1 MKKLTICFA
10 AITVLAMSAF
20 YTAKIFAAPGTGRP
34 LAKFMLRQIESV
46 QDPTGQATAFQKTFV
61 QREDGTYAQSE
72 TYYVQGRGWCESGS
86 AVTASDVDFDICPQ
100 AKSTFP
106 GRGVGV
112 RDRMRTLT
120 TCAGDRFQ
128 GAKLVNRGAMFGV
141 RTEELAFEN
150 DEEKGLY
157 VVSPDLGCKA
167 ISEVNQWKT
176 SGALNGAVT
185 TLATTSLSS
194 EVDERLFTVA
204 KDFKEMKP
212 SEARDLRAAL
222 LHSPTTAA
230 SYRKVNAR
238 WDQRYAA
245 ANLSGK

>member
-10 AITVLAMSAF
+10 VITVLAMSAF
-20 YTAKIFAAPGTGRP
+20 YSAKIFAAPGTSGP
-34 LAKFMLRQIESV
+34 LAKFTLRQIESV

-86 AVTASDVDFDICPQ
+86 AVTTSDVDFDICTQ

-112 RDRMRTLT
+112 RNQLRTLL
-120 TCAGDRFQ
+120 TCVGGHFY
-128 GAKLVNRGAMFGV
+128 GAKLVNRGTMFGV
-141 RTEELAFEN
+141 RTEELLYDN
-150 DEEKGLY
+150 DEEKELF

-167 ISEVNQWKT
+167 ISEVHQWKT
-176 SGALNGAVT
+176 NGVLSGAVA
-185 TLATTSLSS
+185 TLTPTSLSS
-194 EVDERLFTVA
+194 EVDEHLFTVA

-212 SEARDLRAAL
+212 SEARDMRAAL

-230 SYRKVNAR
+230 SYQKVNAR
-238 WDQRYAA
+238 WDQKYAA
-245 ANLSGK
+245 ANLSVK